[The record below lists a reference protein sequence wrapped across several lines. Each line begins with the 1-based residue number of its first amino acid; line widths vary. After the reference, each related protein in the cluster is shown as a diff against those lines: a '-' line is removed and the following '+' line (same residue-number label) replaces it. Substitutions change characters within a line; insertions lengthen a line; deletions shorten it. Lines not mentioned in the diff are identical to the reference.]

1 MDGPRDG
8 HTEWTNSD
16 RQESHITYMWNLKKK
31 NGTDEPIYKTEI
43 ESKMWKVSVGGI
55 NWETELDIC
64 TLLYIK

>member
-1 MDGPRDG
+1 
-8 HTEWTNSD
+8 
-16 RQESHITYMWNLKKK
+16 MWNLKKK

>member
-1 MDGPRDG
+1 MVILSEVSQIDKY
-8 HTEWTNSD
+8 
-16 RQESHITYMWNLKKK
+16 HILLTCGILKKKK
-31 NGTDEPIYKTEI
+31 NGTNEPIYKTEI